1 MISEAGVLFPEV
13 FFVIFAG
20 MQVINL
26 PQDLN
31 PAQYRE
37 EDQVLIRPFT
47 SLCKTKKNRVILH
60 RNMIHLLIEGRK
72 TVIYGGQS
80 TTVNDDAFLFLASG
94 SCLTTS
100 VLSDKGDYQAIL
112 LYFSDSAMLDFYMK
126 YDRLVQQHQQERQLP
141 VSSFITFEKDIFLRN
156 YIESLRLML
165 QLDQPLAQ
173 EICILKFEELLLYL
187 LQTAPGTLLQFRVNQ
202 HGSTQDFEI
211 RKAVEGNITR
221 HVTVE
226 ELAFLCSMSL
236 SSFKRRF
243 MKIYGTSPQ
252 RWLLEQK
259 MHVAARLL
267 RDRQAKPGD
276 VYDKVG
282 YESHSSFSK
291 SFRQI
296 FGVTPSAYQEQN
308 MNVRAQTLNAED

>member
-1 MISEAGVLFPEV
+1 
-13 FFVIFAG
+13 
-20 MQVINL
+20 
-26 PQDLN
+26 
-31 PAQYRE
+31 
-37 EDQVLIRPFT
+37 
-47 SLCKTKKNRVILH
+47 
-60 RNMIHLLIEGRK
+60 MIHLLIEGRK

-126 YDRLVQQHQQERQLP
+126 YDRLVQQHRQAKALP
-141 VSSFITFEKDIFLRN
+141 AASFITFEKDVFLRN

-165 QLDQPLAQ
+165 QLDQPLPQ

-202 HGSTQDFEI
+202 HGSMQDFEI
-211 RKAVEGNITR
+211 RKAVEGNVTR
-221 HVTVE
+221 PVTVE

-236 SSFKRRF
+236 STFKRRF
-243 MKIYGTSPQ
+243 TKIYGTSPQ

-259 MHVAARLL
+259 MQVAARLL
-267 RDRQAKPGD
+267 GDRQTKPGD

-291 SFRQI
+291 SFRLV

-308 MNVRAQTLNAED
+308 MNVQAQTLNAED

>member
-1 MISEAGVLFPEV
+1 
-13 FFVIFAG
+13 

-37 EDQVLIRPFT
+37 EDQILLRPFT

-80 TTVNDDAFLFLASG
+80 TTVNDNAFLFLASG

-126 YDRLVQQHQQERQLP
+126 YDRLVQQHRQVRQLP
-141 VSSFITFEKDIFLRN
+141 PASFITFEKDIFLRN

-165 QLDQPLAQ
+165 QLDQPLPQ

-187 LQTAPGTLLQFRVNQ
+187 LQTAPETLLQFRINQ
-202 HGSTQDFEI
+202 HADMQDFEI
-211 RKAVEGNITR
+211 RKAVEGNIAR
-221 HVTVE
+221 PVTVE

-236 SSFKRRF
+236 STFKRRF
-243 MKIYGTSPQ
+243 TKIYGTSPQ

-259 MHVAARLL
+259 MQVAARLL
-267 RDRQAKPGD
+267 KDPQTRPGD

-282 YESHSSFSK
+282 YETHSSFSK

-308 MNVRAQTLNAED
+308 MNVQAQTLNAQD

>member
-1 MISEAGVLFPEV
+1 
-13 FFVIFAG
+13 
-20 MQVINL
+20 MQVVNL

-37 EDQVLIRPFT
+37 EDQILIRPFT

-80 TTVNDDAFLFLASG
+80 TTVNDDAFLFLAAG

-112 LYFSDSAMLDFYMK
+112 LYFSDSLLLDFYMK
-126 YDRLVQQHQQERQLP
+126 YDRLVQQYRQAKQP
-141 VSSFITFEKDIFLRN
+141 PAAAASFITFEKDVFLRN

-165 QLDQPLAQ
+165 QLDQPLSQ

-187 LQTAPGTLLQFRVNQ
+187 LQTAPDTLLQFKVNST
-202 HGSTQDFEI
+202 GSMQDFEI

-221 HVTVE
+221 PVTVE

-236 SSFKRRF
+236 STFKRRF
-243 MKIYGTSPQ
+243 TKIYGTSPQ

-259 MHVAARLL
+259 MQVAARLL
-267 RDRQAKPGD
+267 MDRQTKPGD

-291 SFRQI
+291 SFRQV

-308 MNVRAQTLNAED
+308 LNVQAQTLDLQD

>member
-1 MISEAGVLFPEV
+1 M
-13 FFVIFAG
+13 IFAG

-37 EDQVLIRPFT
+37 EDHFLIRPFT

-80 TTVNDDAFLFLASG
+80 TTVNDDAFLFLAAG

-112 LYFSDSAMLDFYMK
+112 LYFSDSALLDFYMK
-126 YDRLVQQHQQERQLP
+126 YDRLVQQYRQAKQP
-141 VSSFITFEKDIFLRN
+141 PAASFITFEKDVFLRN

-165 QLDQPLAQ
+165 QMDQPLPQ
-173 EICILKFEELLLYL
+173 EICLLKFEELLLYL
-187 LQTAPGTLLQFRVNQ
+187 LRTAPDTLLQFKVN
-202 HGSTQDFEI
+202 HTGSMQDFEI

-221 HVTVE
+221 PVTVE

-236 SSFKRRF
+236 STFKRHF
-243 MKIYGTSPQ
+243 TKIYGTSPQ

-259 MHVAARLL
+259 MQVAARLL
-267 RDRQAKPGD
+267 MDRQTKPGD

-291 SFRQI
+291 SFRQV

-308 MNVRAQTLNAED
+308 MNVQAQTLDQQD

>member
-1 MISEAGVLFPEV
+1 
-13 FFVIFAG
+13 

-37 EDQVLIRPFT
+37 EDNILLRPFT
-47 SLCKTKKNRVILH
+47 SLCKTKKNKVILQ

-126 YDRLVQQHQQERQLP
+126 YDRLVQQHRQ
-141 VSSFITFEKDIFLRN
+141 VKSTASFITFEKDTFLRN

-165 QLDQPLAQ
+165 LLDQPLPQ

-187 LQTAPGTLLQFRVNQ
+187 LQTSPETLLQFRVNQ
-202 HGSTQDFEI
+202 HGSMQDFEI
-211 RKAVEGNITR
+211 RKAVEGNVTR
-221 HVTVE
+221 PVTVE

-236 SSFKRRF
+236 SAFKRRF
-243 MKIYGTSPQ
+243 TKIYGTSPQ
-252 RWLLEQK
+252 RWLLQQK
-259 MHVAARLL
+259 MQVAARLL
-267 RDRQAKPGD
+267 KDRQTKPGD

-308 MNVRAQTLNAED
+308 MNVQAQTLNVGE

>member
-1 MISEAGVLFPEV
+1 
-13 FFVIFAG
+13 

-31 PAQYRE
+31 PALYRE
-37 EDQVLIRPFT
+37 EDRILIRPFT
-47 SLCKTKKNRVILH
+47 SACNTKKNRVILH

-72 TVIYGGQS
+72 TVIYGGQT
-80 TTVNDDAFLFLASG
+80 TTVNDDAFLFLAAG

-100 VLSDKGDYQAIL
+100 VLSDKGNYQSVL
-112 LYFSDSAMLDFYMK
+112 LYFADEALLDFYMK
-126 YDRLVQQHQQERQLP
+126 YDRLVQAQTRTPLP
-141 VSSFITFEKDIFLRN
+141 PASFLTFPKDVFICN

-165 QLDQPLAQ
+165 ALDQPMPQ
-173 EICILKFEELLLYL
+173 EVCILKFEELLLYL
-187 LQTAPGTLLQFRVNQ
+187 LQTAPDTLLQFRVNAT
-202 HGSTQDFEI
+202 GSMQDFEI

-221 HVTVE
+221 PVTVE

-236 SSFKRRF
+236 STFKRRF
-243 MKIYGTSPQ
+243 TKIYGTSPQ

-259 MHVAARLL
+259 MQVAARLL

-291 SFRQI
+291 SFRQV
-296 FGVTPSAYQEQN
+296 FGMTPSAYQEQN
-308 MNVRAQTLNAED
+308 MNVQA

>member
-1 MISEAGVLFPEV
+1 
-13 FFVIFAG
+13 

-37 EDQVLIRPFT
+37 EDQILIRSFT

-112 LYFSDSAMLDFYMK
+112 LYFSDRAMLDFYTK
-126 YDRLVQQHQQERQLP
+126 YDRLVKLYRQARQQP
-141 VSSFITFEKDIFLRN
+141 AASFITFEKDVFLRN

-165 QLDQPLAQ
+165 QLDQSLPQ

-187 LQTAPGTLLQFRVNQ
+187 LQTAPETLLQFRINQ
-202 HGSTQDFEI
+202 HGSMQDFEI
-211 RKAVEGNITR
+211 RKAVEGNVARTI
-221 HVTVE
+221 TVE

-236 SSFKRRF
+236 STFKRRF
-243 MKIYGTSPQ
+243 TKIYGTSPQ

-259 MHVAARLL
+259 MQVAARLL
-267 RDRQAKPGD
+267 RDRQTKPGD

-291 SFRQI
+291 SFRLI

-308 MNVRAQTLNAED
+308 MNVQAQTLNAQD